1 MFFVH
6 CTATR
11 THSTHRKTMQ
21 EIPTSIFSF
30 FTFSLALAAS
40 DAEKFHLHPS
50 AIEFQM
56 HMVGTEAPFPSHR
69 WSLKAQNASML
80 PTASA
85 LEPKSMEKTMETTII
100 HWSNIRVIVGL
111 YWDNGK
117 ENGTYYNNPHLELQG
132 KLIAASIL
140 GPKQPLIALLGA
152 IHRQDRFSTPAAC
165 TFHVYLSFLKRR
177 LSSKRKN
184 LTTILFYS
192 FNPRSADPGPEKH
205 HSFQILCPKPLYIPY
220 ASPMYPLYILYIA
233 PTEPLSNTWSYGP

>member
-1 MFFVH
+1 M
-6 CTATR
+6 
-11 THSTHRKTMQ
+11 HRKTMQ

-50 AIEFQM
+50 AIQFQM

-85 LEPKSMEKTMETTII
+85 LEPQSMEKKMETTII
-100 HWSNIRVIVGL
+100 HWGNIRVIVGL

-117 ENGTYYNNPHLELQG
+117 ENGNYYNNAHLELQG

-152 IHRQDRFSTPAAC
+152 IHLQDRFSTPAAC
-165 TFHVYLSFLKRR
+165 TFDVYLSFLKRR
-177 LSSKRKN
+177 LSSNRKKSDDN
-184 LTTILFYS
+184 AILLLQS
-192 FNPRSADPGPEKH
+192 QIGRPRPRKAPLFP
-205 HSFQILCPKPLYIPY
+205 ILCP
-220 ASPMYPLYILYIA
+220 
-233 PTEPLSNTWSYGP
+233 